1 MSVSLDK
8 IDREILIRLQKNA
21 RKSFAEIARE
31 IGVSEATVHIRVKRL
46 RKNGVI
52 RGFYTILAPEKIGE
66 RLTVFILL
74 KSVPSE
80 YENVLKE
87 IIKIPK
93 VYEVHDVTGE
103 YYAII
108 KARVR
113 DKEELAQLLDKL
125 GAIKG
130 VTSTETLLVLRTLKE
145 EYTIPL

>member
-74 KSVPSE
+74 K
-80 YENVLKE
+80 
-87 IIKIPK
+87 
-93 VYEVHDVTGE
+93 
-103 YYAII
+103 
-108 KARVR
+108 
-113 DKEELAQLLDKL
+113 
-125 GAIKG
+125 
-130 VTSTETLLVLRTLKE
+130 
-145 EYTIPL
+145 